1 MKKILTVILAAVILL
16 SSSSVCFA
24 AETETVDVYAMY
36 VGQSIKTTVNI
47 PDGETGVTATLPDGT
62 EITVTNIPE
71 DAKNLVIIPITS
83 DTAEAYE
90 WVTECLE
97 EVGVPVIAYDIH
109 FLDANGDRVNANGA
123 KVSIAVSGSDLAV
136 YSVTTAGIATPLSS
150 TVSNGKVSF
159 ITDGSH
165 YYAVAGKKN
174 SITVPVSGDENTV
187 HAEVTVDG
195 DTVTLKELD
204 QEEIEKI
211 VGRDVETGVVKI
223 DLTGLDEDVTK
234 IVLPVNT
241 VEIIV
246 EAAEAAQND
255 TEALQ
260 VNFPTG
266 SVKLDDKT
274 MRAIVEQAECN
285 KVLLVLESVG
295 ETRLNDTQ
303 TAAVA
308 DMYVV
313 AGFEAY
319 MVCVSAN
326 KRISDFQGGVATLSV
341 PFTVPAGYS
350 ESGYTVWHVADD
362 GTLEKLE
369 SWFSGGMLYW
379 NVGHFSDFI
388 VTYEGTVETHT
399 ITVKDAD
406 GGKVEVSTTTP
417 ATGETVT
424 ITVKPDDGKVLDA
437 LSVTDENGN
446 SVSVTDNGDGTYS
459 YIQPDGDVTIQATF
473 KDAAAAGE
481 AYDITVKKTS
491 GGTVTV
497 SHETAVAGQTVTI
510 TPTPNSGKVVN
521 KVTVTDADGNA
532 VTVTNNGDGT
542 YSYIQP
548 DSDVTIKVTFKSQS
562 SGSNVQTGDNSHIL
576 LWVTLAICSFVCI
589 LILLI
594 GRKKN
599 KDEETR

>member
-1 MKKILTVILAAVILL
+1 MRKLTSILLAMLLLLSCTMTAFASENDPVEIGVYAKTEYSIDGEYTAAVANG
-16 SSSSVCFA
+16 SASVDA
-24 AETETVDVYAMY
+24 D
-36 VGQSIKTTVNI
+36 
-47 PDGETGVTATLPDGT
+47 GVTVS
-62 EITVTNIPE
+62 VTNAPTGAVTLVVVPME
-71 DAKNLVIIPITS
+71 DDALT
-83 DTAEAYE
+83 
-90 WVTECLE
+90 WVDGC
-97 EVGVPVIAYDIH
+97 VDGDAVAAYDIH
-109 FLDANGDRVNANGA
+109 FLDANGNRVNANGA
-123 KVSIAVSGSDLAV
+123 KVSIAVSGSGLTV
-136 YSVTTAGIATPLSS
+136 YSVTTAGTAKPLSS
-150 TVSNGKVSF
+150 TTSNGKVSF
-159 ITDGSH
+159 TTDGSH
-165 YYAVAGKKN
+165 YYVVAKERT

-195 DTVTLKELD
+195 DTVTLEELD
-204 QEEIEKI
+204 QEEIESI
-211 VGRDVETGVVKI
+211 VGSDVETGVVEI

-285 KVLLVLESVG
+285 KVILVLESVG
-295 ETRLNDTQ
+295 ETRLNATQ

-308 DMYVV
+308 DMNVV

-521 KVTVTDADGNA
+521 KITVTDADGNA
-532 VTVTNNGDGT
+532 VTVTNNGNGT
-542 YSYIQP
+542 YSYTQP
-548 DSDVTIKVTFKSQS
+548 DSDVTIKVTFKT
-562 SGSNVQTGDNSHIL
+562 SGTSDTPATGDTTNLALWFGIMAASVLALVIL
-576 LWVTLAICSFVCI
+576 FVYS
-589 LILLI
+589 
-594 GRKKN
+594 RKRRSAK
-599 KDEETR
+599 